1 MMRIKYKSLI
11 LRVTIDYFVNFGK
24 QIALF
29 AILFFISGCKKIQQ
43 KPLYPEI
50 TLDDNDRILILA
62 PHPDD
67 EVLGCGGI
75 IEKAMN
81 KKLPLTIVFFTYGDN
96 NQWSFIVYRDRPV
109 VFPRA
114 VRQMGLVRH
123 DEAIAAAKVFG
134 VKSDNLIFLGY
145 PDFRTLN
152 IWYSHWGD
160 SPPAK
165 SMLTKVD
172 KVPYSDAFR
181 PGAMY
186 KGEEILKDLETIIL
200 KFKPTKI
207 FVSNPADHN
216 PDHQALYL
224 FTRVALWNLKG
235 KMNTELYPYIIHFP
249 DWPKPRRLITD
260 RQLVPPKVLKGKI
273 NWEINLLDSTEVD
286 LKYEALKKHTSQ
298 FEVSSGYLLSF
309 IGINELFG
317 DFPVVKL
324 ERGTGV
330 PYNLNKFRTDSI
342 DMSTELNEDEKNLFV
357 GIESRDI
364 SIEGE
369 TLVLS
374 VKTSRPLMKTVSL
387 SIYLF
392 GYRDDKNFGKM
403 PKIHIVFSPRGYKV
417 LDKNHLLTKHGL
429 KVVSSRREKKIW
441 VPLELLG
448 NPHIIL
454 TAARTYTTK
463 VPLDWASWRIIELPQ
478 TGLRTRV
485 DN

>member
-1 MMRIKYKSLI
+1 M
-11 LRVTIDYFVNFGK
+11 NFGK
-24 QIALF
+24 QVALF
-29 AILFFISGCKKIQQ
+29 TILFFISGGKKIHQ
-43 KPLYPEI
+43 KPLYPEV
-50 TLDDNDRILILA
+50 TLGDNDRILILA

-75 IEKAMN
+75 IEKAMD
-81 KKLPLTIVFFTYGDN
+81 KKLPLSIVFFTYGDN
-96 NQWSFIVYRDRPV
+96 NQWSFFVYRDRPV
-109 VFPRA
+109 VVPRA

-123 DEAIAAAKVFG
+123 GEAIAAAKVLG
-134 VKSDNLIFLGY
+134 VNSNQLIFLGY

-165 SMLTKVD
+165 SMLTKVN
-172 KVPYSDAFR
+172 KVPYSNAFR
-181 PGAMY
+181 PGAPY

-207 FVSNPADHN
+207 FFSHPADHN

-235 KMNTELYPYIIHFP
+235 KITADLYPYIIHFP
-249 DWPKPRRLITD
+249 NWPKPRRFIAD
-260 RQLVPPKVLKGKI
+260 RQLVPPKVLNSKI
-273 NWEINLLDSTEVD
+273 NWETNLLDSTKIR
-286 LKYEALKKHTSQ
+286 LKYEALKKHKSQ
-298 FEVSSGYLLSF
+298 FEVSSAYLVSF

-324 ERGTGV
+324 ERGIGL
-330 PYNLNKFRTDSI
+330 PYSLNKAGTDSI
-342 DMSTELNEDEKNLFV
+342 DISKELTEEEKNLFV

-374 VKTSRPLMKTVSL
+374 VATSRPLMKTVGL
-387 SIYLF
+387 SVYLF

-417 LDKNHLLTKHGL
+417 LNKNHLITKHGL
-429 KVVSSRREKKIW
+429 KVISSRREKKIW

-448 NPHIIL
+448 NPQIIL
-454 TAARTYTTK
+454 TSARTYTTK

-478 TGLRTRV
+478 
-485 DN
+485 